1 MHSWLPRKK
10 VILIG
15 DSTQSDPEAYG
26 ECARKFTGWVAAIF
40 IRKVTGIAGMDEEV
54 KNGDERFE
62 KAFEGVERG
71 LWHVFTEPGE
81 VAERVDELVG

>member
-1 MHSWLPRKK
+1 
-10 VILIG
+10 
-15 DSTQSDPEAYG
+15 
-26 ECARKFTGWVAAIF
+26 
-40 IRKVTGIAGMDEEV
+40 MDEEV

-71 LWHVFTEPGE
+71 VWHVFTEPGE